1 MYTKKDEK
9 SFKRRRLEGEER
21 GKQNKIGVAEIRQ
34 SWQHIN
40 TENGSYSTPEAFPL
54 CTAI

>member
-21 GKQNKIGVAEIRQ
+21 GKQNKIGVAEIRLELAA
-34 SWQHIN
+34 HK
-40 TENGSYSTPEAFPL
+40 YR
-54 CTAI
+54 